1 MHDKSDLIKDR
12 FIRALNKN
20 YQFMVKLVTSAKKAV
35 NVIFKIV
42 SPEEF
47 LKFYVD
53 KDASKNSLN
62 VQLTNICGDIAKV
75 KDSKIYNFSLT
86 GIGEKRK

>member
-1 MHDKSDLIKDR
+1 
-12 FIRALNKN
+12 
-20 YQFMVKLVTSAKKAV
+20 MVKLVTSAKKAV

-75 KDSKIYNFSLT
+75 RTVKSITFP
-86 GIGEKRK
+86 